1 MEPAAPY
8 GAAVSE
14 QDEVRHVEAGA
25 GAPIDP
31 DLDGA
36 GQGAADDRRDLVQAV
51 ADFVEDLVDGDGQGG
66 EL

>member
-1 MEPAAPY
+1 MGPAAPY
-8 GAAVSE
+8 GAAVNE
-14 QDEVRHVEAGA
+14 QDEVRYVENGA

-36 GQGAADDRRDLVQAV
+36 GQDGADDRRDLVQAV